1 MEVAYQNLRMAQ
13 QGFMHQ
19 FLPVKLP
26 VVGLIALQGELVA
39 LSGNLAL
46 IQMIFLAQLVRIVLV
61 VLVVL
66 VVPLAPLARTAFVL
80 ALVLA
85 VQIQLGNARIVP
97 LVQIQQHLA
106 HMAKLVNY
114 HQVKT

>member
-1 MEVAYQNLRMAQ
+1 M
-13 QGFMHQ
+13 
-19 FLPVKLP
+19 
-26 VVGLIALQGELVA
+26 VGLIARQGELVA

-61 VLVVL
+61 VPLA
-66 VVPLAPLARTAFVL
+66 PLAPLARTAFVL